1 VTFDCLIFSKNPD
14 NFQDVDS
21 TSESQL
27 RSLASFRP
35 ANYASTWAY
44 QLPVTPQRRPY
55 PAGPTSPPQG
65 HRPVPQLRR
74 DRDQPPNDLQRFSGL
89 SVEPFCR
96 WAFMVVDGRGRE
108 QPNHNHGNDVQA
120 AIWVSETIVSQP
132 FLSLSLH
139 IDHFAGYVRQRSTPH
154 S

>member
-1 VTFDCLIFSKNPD
+1 MSIQPRNPSSD
-14 NFQDVDS
+14 P
-21 TSESQL
+21 L
-27 RSLASFRP
+27 RPSDLRTTPRHGRISSR
-35 ANYASTWAY
+35 TVV
-44 QLPVTPQRRPY
+44 QPVTPQRRPY